1 MKRRRKK
8 NVKANSFC
16 LDSRERSG
24 NFLLLATLSLYFVA
38 RRETGR
44 AEANLRLAKKAV
56 DESLSS
62 AGRQQAREAPDPPQL
77 ERLRHE
83 LLIKAE
89 EFYSNFLTK
98 QGGNDP
104 EFRAES
110 ALVHSKLGDINRLL
124 EKNDDAVTQYRY
136 AISGLE
142 NLLQEAPANPEYRQA
157 LAYAHNW
164 LGETLRLWSEETHN
178 QPDNRKEALDE
189 YDGALRLQQALH
201 EAQPQNEKYQQEL
214 ARTYYN
220 RGILHLT
227 RAGDSKVPPKAIA
240 VFQVLIHLSANR
252 LHHEVRH
259 FQSRIPHFF
268 RDEVTFCRD
277 GLLAVPHVQIMKSLF
292 DQRVGSFSHLYL
304 PHLAI
309 TVRSG
314 SGIKKLAEQ

>member
-1 MKRRRKK
+1 M
-8 NVKANSFC
+8 
-16 LDSRERSG
+16 
-24 NFLLLATLSLYFVA
+24 
-38 RRETGR
+38 
-44 AEANLRLAKKAV
+44 

-77 ERLRHE
+77 ERFRHE

-124 EKNDDAVTQYRY
+124 EKHEDAVTQYRY

-142 NLLQEAPANPEYRQA
+142 NLLQNAPANPEYRQA

-178 QPDNRKEALDE
+178 QPARRSDALKE
-189 YDGALRLQQALH
+189 YDIALRLQQSLY
-201 EAQPQNEKYQQEL
+201 EEQPQNAKYQQEL

-220 RGILHLT
+220 RGILHFD
-227 RAGDSKVPPKAIA
+227 AGDPKASESD
-240 VFQVLIHLSANR
+240 L
-252 LHHEVRH
+252 
-259 FQSRIPHFF
+259 
-268 RDEVTFCRD
+268 RDAIQLLEPLVTKEKADSQTGSGENPPAHDLARAYND
-277 GLLAVPHVQIMKSLF
+277 LAALPRTEGLLPEAQ
-292 DQRVGSFSHLYL
+292 DFSER
-304 PHLAI
+304 AI
-309 TVRSG
+309 R
-314 SGIKKLAEQ
+314 IQKELIEKAPDNWEYRC